1 WIKHKRMHGFSFI
14 IGGANGWGGRT
25 NLGRLRK
32 DRRDVRRTSSSSS
45 SGPGSSGRAGYI
57 EKVAGWEAPLKA
69 AVTSGGLSAV
79 GDLLAQALISQAAS
93 REGRPAPAY
102 DPVRTA
108 RMFGYGFSWYGP
120 CQYYW
125 YNLLDWLMPVKNT
138 TNFLSKVAANQLIL
152 APITLSTVFTY
163 NLALLGRADAIPTK
177 IRDDLWPTMQNGWK
191 FWIPAASLNFYCVP
205 LKYQV
210 LYMSTC
216 GVLWTAYLSYTSNL
230 PTPAPAAA
238 AVAPAAIEPPAAAP
252 AKKSCCGGKRT

>member
-1 WIKHKRMHGFSFI
+1 NMRGFSFN

-25 NLGRLRK
+25 YLGRLRK

-45 SGPGSSGRAGYI
+45 SGAGSSGRAGYF

-79 GDLLAQALISQAAS
+79 GDLLAQALISQAAA
-93 REGRPAPAY
+93 REGGPAPAY

-152 APITLSTVFTY
+152 APITLSTVFAY

-210 LYMSTC
+210 LYMSSC

-238 AVAPAAIEPPAAAP
+238 AVAPAAVEPPAAAP